1 MKKVSEHRSDF
12 NVDDTMGGF
21 VVNSTSQV
29 NKVVQLIAQKYCVE
43 SKNFFED
50 LSKILQKVE
59 ASRKELIS
67 YDKKQMDF
75 VVVMNSDTPK
85 SK

>member
-1 MKKVSEHRSDF
+1 
-12 NVDDTMGGF
+12 MGGF

-59 ASRKELIS
+59 ASRKELIA

-75 VVVMNSDTPK
+75 VVVMNSDMCK
-85 SK
+85 SKIIFV